1 MRHVCGILLDY
12 VSAMGNGP
20 PNSWRLQMSKRSR
33 LRLPSGAEGWLL
45 GLWRR
50 LPSSLQGRIEWLL
63 LPKFL
68 VGAVAVVLDDSGG
81 VLLFRHTYRLDY
93 PWGLPGGWIKASE
106 QPTDAVE
113 REVLEESGLL
123 IKALHP
129 LVVGGDRDL
138 RRLDLIFLCQL
149 VGGTF
154 RPSAEVS
161 DAGFFELRAL
171 PGCVEPFH
179 VQVATYAT
187 KVLAGE
193 VQGYPRRS
201 DT

>member
-1 MRHVCGILLDY
+1 MR
-12 VSAMGNGP
+12 NRP
-20 PNSWRLQMSKRSR
+20 RPT
-33 LRLPSGAEGWLL
+33 LPWGVKVWLL
-45 GLWRR
+45 GVWRR
-50 LPSSLQGRIEWLL
+50 LPGGLQGAIEWLL

-68 VGAVAVVLDDSGG
+68 VGAVAVVIDDSGS
-81 VLLFRHTYRLDY
+81 VLLFRHTYRNDY

-106 QPTDAVE
+106 EPTDAIE

-154 RPSAEVS
+154 QQSAEVS
-161 DAGFFELRAL
+161 DAGFFELSAL
-171 PGCVEPFH
+171 PGRVEPFH
-179 VQVATYAT
+179 VQVADYAIR
-187 KVLAGE
+187 VLAGE

-201 DT
+201 IT